1 MTSKGWGIE
10 IVKIELK
17 IKNMEYQLKQ
27 SFLKSLFGAT
37 SYSMTSTK
45 ITGFNVSG
53 GVAGVSMS
61 SEKLISNV
69 NNNLL
74 NKLTA
79 SKNKKTPV
87 IETDSE

>member
-1 MTSKGWGIE
+1 MNIFSQFKKNELQSTSKGWGIE

-37 SYSMTSTK
+37 SYSMTSTTTK
-45 ITGFNVSG
+45 IQGFNISG

-61 SEKLISNV
+61 TEKFVHV
-69 NNNLL
+69 NN
-74 NKLTA
+74 
-79 SKNKKTPV
+79 
-87 IETDSE
+87 